1 MAARSACADRGYTM
15 SLSEVAEVLGCDK
28 KTVAYHEKKALQKI
42 RIAIMLD
49 RELAALAKEACDEPR

>member
-1 MAARSACADRGYTM
+1 M

-28 KTVAYHEKKALQKI
+28 KTVAYHEKRALQKI